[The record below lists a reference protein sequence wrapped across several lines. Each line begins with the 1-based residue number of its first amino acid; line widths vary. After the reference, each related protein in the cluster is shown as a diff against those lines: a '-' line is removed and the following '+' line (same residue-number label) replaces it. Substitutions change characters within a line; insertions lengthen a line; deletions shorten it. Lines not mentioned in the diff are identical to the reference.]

1 MKIRFIVSFLIV
13 GLITF
18 WKCEDNQD
26 KDCAGVEWARCQTG
40 IVDHRSSI
48 AAFRSVIKEFS
59 EGV

>member
-13 GLITF
+13 GLIPF
-18 WKCEDNQD
+18 WECEYNQD
-26 KDCAGVEWARCQTG
+26 KDCAGIEGARCQAG

>member
-26 KDCAGVEWARCQTG
+26 KDCAGVEG
-40 IVDHRSSI
+40 H
-48 AAFRSVIKEFS
+48 SVRLE
-59 EGV
+59 